1 MGMYYTPQISAQTLA
16 SAKVLSQTIRC
27 AKSGFPLGQLQITII
42 EGQLSYLEAHN
53 DAIYL
58 HPFYRLSSTVL
69 LKKLEDSLHQAQSNG
84 WAVSQHEQD
93 RLRLLTSAT
102 MYCIGV
108 LKQEGYSLPS
118 FAVAAGS
125 AGRLLALAKWF
136 FFLSSQRL
144 ELPQYSVGPRTE
156 NVLWENFK
164 HWLDAAFQVRDDWGK
179 KARVLEQE
187 AQKRLYDEN
196 VRDIKSESF
205 RRVDLNKVWK
215 WIENQLEEVVPA
227 GRRTTLRKL
236 FLDGDHEAHEWL
248 ADDVDDL
255 QELLVKHCDC
265 GNEIMH
271 FIQKRLN
278 GIRALIRDF
287 YSGFT
292 LLGSG
297 LSGGPGQ
304 NEVDRQTKEE
314 IELIAEYDA
323 KVEVLESLPQKPL
336 RESFASLA
344 LFLKAEAQWNILKR
358 RWDQKQKEQKEEE
371 VKNPIHLIQLPPDGG
386 FLS

>member
-1 MGMYYTPQISAQTLA
+1 MYYTPQISSQTLT
-16 SAKVLSQTIRC
+16 SAKVLTQTIRC
-27 AKSGFPLGQLQITII
+27 AKSGFPLGQLQISII

-69 LKKLEDSLHQAQSNG
+69 LKKLEDCLHQAQGNG
-84 WAVSQHEQD
+84 WALASQEQD

-102 MYCIGV
+102 LYCIGS

-125 AGRLLALAKWF
+125 AGRLLALAKWY

-144 ELPQYSVGPRTE
+144 DLPQYSVGPRTD
-156 NVLWENFK
+156 NVQWENFK

-187 AQKRLYDEN
+187 AQQRLYDEN

-205 RRVDLNKVWK
+205 RRVDLTKVWN
-215 WIENQLEEVVPA
+215 WISNQMEGAVPP
-227 GRRTTLRKL
+227 GRLVTLRKL

-248 ADDVDDL
+248 SDDVDDL
-255 QELLVKHCDC
+255 QELLVLHCDT
-265 GNEIMH
+265 GNLIMH

-278 GIRALIRDF
+278 GIRSLIRDF

-297 LSGGPGQ
+297 SSGGPGQ
-304 NEVDRQTKEE
+304 NEVERQTKEE

-323 KVEVLESLPQKPL
+323 RVEALEALPQKPN
-336 RESFASLA
+336 RESFKSFA

-358 RWDQKQKEQKEEE
+358 RWDQKQHDQKEQEA
-371 VKNPIHLIQLPPDGG
+371 KNPIHLLKDV
-386 FLS
+386 